1 MKSFLMAAALLLGSL
16 AQASLLTFEQGTLQL
31 DNVNLSKSATVNDS
45 NGTPTT
51 LKMDLLGAG
60 LRSKTVLFVAAK
72 VYVIQLFS
80 DNKPAFARDANA
92 LTSLVNNSK
101 MIALK
106 ITMLRTVDASS
117 LAVSFKEAL
126 QANGYA
132 IDSDLAAMLNIV
144 EKGAAGTQGKELTM
158 LMVKDQAGKINFY
171 YQDAAGKQ
179 QSLSGSGELGAKVMS
194 IWLGKP
200 ADDGLA
206 KTKEQLLKPVY

>member
-1 MKSFLMAAALLLGSL
+1 MKSFVMATALLLASFS
-16 AQASLLTFEQGTLQL
+16 QASLLTFEQGTLEL
-31 DNVNLSKSATVNDS
+31 DNVNLSKSATVNDA
-45 NGTPTT
+45 NGNPTALT
-51 LKMDLLGAG
+51 MDLLGAG
-60 LRSKTVLFVAAK
+60 LRSKTVLFIPAK

-80 DNKPAFARDANA
+80 DNKPAFTRDANA

-126 QANGYA
+126 QANGHA

-144 EKGAAGTQGKELTM
+144 EKGAPGTQGKELSM
-158 LMVKDQAGKINFY
+158 LMVKDQAGKVNFY

-179 QSLSGSGELGAKVMS
+179 QSLSGSSELGAKVMS